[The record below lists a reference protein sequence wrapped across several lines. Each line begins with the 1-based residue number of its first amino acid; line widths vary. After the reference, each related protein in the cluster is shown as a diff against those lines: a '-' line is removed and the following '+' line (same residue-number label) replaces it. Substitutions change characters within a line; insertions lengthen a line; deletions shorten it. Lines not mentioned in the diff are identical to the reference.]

1 MLTERERAS
10 EREGEEE
17 EEEEEGLLTS
27 NEWMS
32 VGRHNSLSR
41 SAAEQEKEERE
52 EERIF
57 KAQEKEG
64 FSKLAK

>member
-1 MLTERERAS
+1 M
-10 EREGEEE
+10 
-17 EEEEEGLLTS
+17 TS